1 MSAADV
7 TADLIALIEPLAR
20 KFFGE
25 PNRHLSRANE
35 LRFGSNGSLKID
47 VKKGT
52 WYDFEDRE
60 GGGVLDLI
68 KRETFLTSHRECFEW
83 LEREGLWE
91 NNLGKEEVIV
101 DSFDYHNHD
110 GVLSHVVDRIE
121 FRKPDGSFVLTKS
134 GKHKKTFRQ
143 KRPDPDKP
151 GNWIFNIAG
160 CPALLYR
167 LPEVDAAIGA
177 GH

>member
-1 MSAADV
+1 
-7 TADLIALIEPLAR
+7 
-20 KFFGE
+20 
-25 PNRHLSRANE
+25 
-35 LRFGSNGSLKID
+35 
-47 VKKGT
+47 
-52 WYDFEDRE
+52 
-60 GGGVLDLI
+60 
-68 KRETFLTSHRECFEW
+68 
-83 LEREGLWE
+83 
-91 NNLGKEEVIV
+91 GKEEVIV

-177 GH
+177 GHLFVVVEGEGRVNLLGPWNVPATCNSQGAANWKKEHAEQLREADVLMLGDNDEVGRRFIETVGASLEGIAKSIRVLD